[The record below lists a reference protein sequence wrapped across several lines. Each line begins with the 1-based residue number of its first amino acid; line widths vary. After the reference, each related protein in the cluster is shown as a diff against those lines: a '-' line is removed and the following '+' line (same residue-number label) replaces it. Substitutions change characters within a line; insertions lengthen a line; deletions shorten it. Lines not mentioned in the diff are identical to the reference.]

1 MNNVSSKELIDLYV
15 DRKLSRQDEQK
26 LFEALASDEQ
36 LRAYFRN
43 RFMLRTALV
52 QESEEIASA
61 AEKNLF
67 AAIAAEQFS
76 GMRRA
81 ETRLSLPQQQNN
93 FRIGNAFAY
102 ALALILVI
110 ITTVV
115 FTQMSSYKSEVQSLH
130 QKVSDQS
137 RTIEMM
143 YNSMPPI
150 TVRPIE
156 NN

>member
-26 LFEALASDEQ
+26 LFEALAGDEQ
-36 LRAYFRN
+36 LRTYFRN

-52 QESEEIASA
+52 QESEEIASQ

-81 ETRLSLPQQQNN
+81 ETLHSLSQPQNN
-93 FRIGNAFAY
+93 FRLRNAFAY
-102 ALALILVI
+102 ALAIILVI
-110 ITTVV
+110 VTTVM
-115 FTQMSSYKSEVQSLH
+115 FTQMSSYKNEVQLLH
-130 QKVSDQS
+130 QKVSDQN

-143 YNSMPPI
+143 YNSLPPI